1 MSAVTSL
8 SPAITTMIRLDH
20 THVLAAFRRF
30 RADMP
35 NGRKLALVRNVCLAI
50 EVHAQLEEE
59 IFYPALYDAAGDNPA
74 LEKSVPEHDQM
85 RELIE
90 TLREMQPDDEAFDE
104 TFRTLIRAVL
114 HHVAD
119 EETILLP
126 LAEANLDGQLH
137 SLGAQMTRRRIE
149 LLAPHLGE
157 AASTTVRT
165 FPVASALGLA
175 SIAFLCWRLA
185 RPAMAHARLR

>member
-30 RADMP
+30 RADMA
-35 NGRKLALVRNVCLAI
+35 NWRKLALVRNVCLAI

-59 IFYPALYDAAGDNPA
+59 IFYPALLEAAGDSAA
-74 LEKSVPEHDQM
+74 LEKSVPEHDEM
-85 RELIE
+85 RDLIL
-90 TLREMQPDDEAFDE
+90 TLREMQPDDAAFDE
-104 TFRTLIRAVL
+104 TFRTLIRTVL

-126 LAEANLDGQLH
+126 LAEATLADQLH

-157 AASTTVRT
+157 AASTTART
-165 FPVASALGLA
+165 FPVASALGLVSVA
-175 SIAFLCWRLA
+175 YLLWRVA
-185 RPAMAHARLR
+185 RPALAHSRLR